1 MCLQGLAAHPWP
13 KPGPPGRWSSGHHWS
28 QRAQPGMVSMQRKFS
43 HLGIVSGIIGC
54 HFLPVTCGRRHS
66 RPQVLWPPGRWGEG
80 GGSLQFLVDARSLGG
95 AGFAR
100 SLLCFTWVHQQA
112 LPPAR
117 LMGHRAPGT
126 HLGVSSQLL
135 QWVPG
140 ELAGVSGI
148 RVWQLQA
155 PISWD
160 RGS

>member
-43 HLGIVSGIIGC
+43 HLGIVSGIIGR

-80 GGSLQFLVDARSLGG
+80 GGSLRFLVDAHSLGG

-148 RVWQLQA
+148 RVWRLQA

-160 RGS
+160 HGS